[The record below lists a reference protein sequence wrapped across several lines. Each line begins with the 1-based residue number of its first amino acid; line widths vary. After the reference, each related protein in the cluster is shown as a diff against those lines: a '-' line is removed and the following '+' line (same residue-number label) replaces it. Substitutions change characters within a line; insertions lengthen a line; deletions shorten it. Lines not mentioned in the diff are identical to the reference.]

1 MTRFNM
7 TLRLF
12 ITGSCPAPPE
22 ALPRLVILAKSG
34 RTLSLLHTTTTM
46 LRTGIRA
53 LSTVRTKPVIPSRLF
68 TSSRYIRSD
77 APPLNSLDVYTEE
90 ETMLREAVQRFA
102 TDVVGPKVREMDENE
117 QMDPAIIKGLFEQ
130 GLMGI
135 ETSAE
140 HGGAESSF
148 TSAIIVI
155 EELAKVDP
163 SVSVLCDVHN
173 TLVNTI
179 FRKYGT
185 KEQQD
190 KWLPQLASSKLGSF
204 CLSEPAS
211 GSDAF
216 ALQTRA
222 KKDGDSWIINGS
234 KMWITNS
241 YEAEIFLIFANVRPG
256 SVQSFSRYHL
266 DCSTR
271 LTRAKGTKG
280 ITCFVATKDMGIQI
294 AKKEQKLGIRAS
306 STCTL
311 NFDDLKIPAE
321 NIIGGEGKGY
331 KIAIEILNEGRIGI
345 AGQMLGLAQGAFNKA
360 VPYTYSRSQFGRR
373 RGKSFTKEAAMAK
386 YWSSVVAQ
394 RVSGQAIEWAGGVGF
409 TRETGIEKFW
419 RDSKIGAIYE
429 GTSNIQLQTIAK
441 FIQKEH
447 S

>member
-1 MTRFNM
+1 MATTVLRSSLRAAARPRF
-7 TLRLF
+7 L
-12 ITGSCPAPPE
+12 G
-22 ALPRLVILAKSG
+22 VG
-34 RTLSLLHTTTTM
+34 RT
-46 LRTGIRA
+46 
-53 LSTVRTKPVIPSRLF
+53 F
-68 TSSRYIRSD
+68 TSSACRPSEHATIG
-77 APPLNSLDVYTEE
+77 SLDNFTDEE
-90 ETMLREAVQRFA
+90 VMLREAVQRFA
-102 TDVVGPKVREMDENE
+102 ADVVAPKVREMDENE
-117 QMDPAIIKGLFEQ
+117 SMDPSIIKGLFDQ

-135 ETSAE
+135 ETDPD
-140 HGGAESSF
+140 HGGAGSSF
-148 TSAIIVI
+148 TSAIIAI

-163 SVSVLCDVHN
+163 SVSVMCDVHN

-190 KWLPQLASSKLGSF
+190 KWLPQLAENKLGSF

-222 KKDGDSWIINGS
+222 TKDGDNWIINGS

-241 YEAEIFLIFANVRPG
+241 HEAEIFLIFANIDP
-256 SVQSFSRYHL
+256 S
-266 DCSTR
+266 
-271 LTRAKGTKG
+271 KGYKG
-280 ITCFVATKDMGIQI
+280 ITCFVATKEMGIQI

-311 NFDDLKIPAE
+311 NFDGLKVPAE

-345 AGQMLGLAQGAFNKA
+345 AAQMLGLAQGAFDKA
-360 VPYTYSRSQFGRR
+360 VPYTYQRKQFGQAIGTFQGVSFQIAQAAIDIESARLLTYNAARR
-373 RGKSFTKEAAMAK
+373 KEEGKEFAKEAAMAK
-386 YWSSVVAQ
+386 YWASVVAQ
-394 RVSGQAIEWAGGVGF
+394 RVSGGAIEWAGGVGF
-409 TRETGIEKFW
+409 TRETGIEKYW

-441 FIQKEH
+441 FIQKEY